1 MAPAVLNDVN
11 ATKLLYASYK
21 QGKHDAFI
29 TYLKSNPTV
38 QTLWFNNSLCK
49 GLQLVSSK
57 KRTLSDV
64 LPTLTILLQY
74 VAKWTSAQ
82 SFYRGRTPYH
92 VVCLSND
99 DHLEILKLVIKEFGL
114 ALINAQDD
122 LGRTALMCAVQSAN
136 IKCLKELI
144 ANGADVNLMGNPL
157 RDVPSH
163 HRYKYKLRF
172 GKKSTSMVG
181 PLIDSIN
188 LMHPESVC
196 PSNIR
201 MDIFD
206 LLLDNGVDVN
216 QPCLEN
222 KRTTIEYAFH
232 VDNAH
237 CVKKLIKKGADIFT
251 TDEDKFTTG
260 MFAARDGRVNV
271 LKWLIEDN
279 GLDKNFIDEKG
290 RSVLFWA
297 VHGGN
302 IEAARYLLNI
312 GASTTKYPPRE
323 LVEPCQHCGTDLPFV
338 NDRGFFLE
346 PCLRFVT
353 GAAHIR
359 ADMVKLFDEYGCQLY
374 KQLYVLSYA
383 VRSSSVDVV
392 KYSLSNYKYPLNN
405 EYMVEQQSWN
415 PHNTLLTEGCQT
427 KSVEIV
433 KLLLEH
439 GADPNKNN
447 CQKTC
452 SSAINIA
459 ILKRHVEII
468 ACFIRGGVNVN
479 VKSYYPGIGAVLP
492 FEAAVWHNHI
502 YAAEMFLVY
511 GSSCGV
517 FNLNEKHK
525 CKVDVAPDIQ
535 ELLEEWNVHKNSV
548 LPLQQRCRMVIL
560 NHLSPQADK
569 KIPKLPLPLP
579 LIRYLNILELDDVME
594 KAKKNPQ
601 NRKRKRFCY
610 R

>member
-1 MAPAVLNDVN
+1 MSMAPAIVSDAN
-11 ATKLLYASYK
+11 ANKLLHASYR

-29 TYLKSNPTV
+29 GYLESSPAV
-38 QTLWFNNSLCK
+38 QPLWFDKSLCK
-49 GLQLVSSK
+49 GLTLVSSK

-74 VAKWTSAQ
+74 GAQWTSVQ
-82 SFYRGRTPYH
+82 SFYRERTPYH
-92 VVCLSND
+92 VVCVSND
-99 DHLEILKLVIKEFGL
+99 DHLEILKLVIKEFGM
-114 ALINAQDD
+114 ALINAQDE
-122 LGRTALMCAVQSAN
+122 LGRTALMCAVQCAN

-144 ANGADVNLMGNPL
+144 ANGADMNLMSN
-157 RDVPSH
+157 
-163 HRYKYKLRF
+163 
-172 GKKSTSMVG
+172 TSMVS
-181 PLIDSIN
+181 PLIGSIN

-196 PSNIR
+196 SSNIR

-206 LLLDNGVDVN
+206 LLLDSGVNVN
-216 QPCLEN
+216 QPCSDH
-222 KRTTIEYAFH
+222 KRTPIAYAAI
-232 VDNAH
+232 VDNVH
-237 CVKKLIKKGADIFT
+237 CVKKLIEKGADIFT
-251 TDEDKFTTG
+251 IDGDDFTTW
-260 MFAARDGRVNV
+260 MLAAREGSMNV

-279 GLDKNFIDEKG
+279 GLDKNSIDKEG
-290 RSVLFWA
+290 YSVLYWA
-297 VHGGN
+297 VHGKS

-312 GASTTKYPPRE
+312 GASTTRHPPRE
-323 LVEPCQHCGTDLPFV
+323 LVEPCQHCGTYLPFV
-338 NDRGFFLE
+338 TEEKKMILH
-346 PCLRFVT
+346 PCMQAIASGQV
-353 GAAHIR
+353 
-359 ADMVKLFDEYGCQLY
+359 DMVKLFDKYGCQFYKHLY
-374 KQLYVLSYA
+374 ALSYA
-383 VRSSSVDVV
+383 VRNGSVEVV
-392 KYSLSNYKYPLNN
+392 KYLLSNYKYPLNS
-405 EYMVEQQSWN
+405 EYMAVQQSWN

-447 CQKTC
+447 CLKTC
-452 SSAINIA
+452 SSAINVA

-517 FNLNEKHK
+517 FNLNKKHK
-525 CKVDVAPDIQ
+525 CKVDIAPDIQ

-569 KIPKLPLPLP
+569 KISKLSLPLP
-579 LIRYLNILELDDVME
+579 LIRYLNVPELDDVME
-594 KAKKNPQ
+594 SSKKNPQ
-601 NRKRKRFCY
+601 NRKRRNFRY